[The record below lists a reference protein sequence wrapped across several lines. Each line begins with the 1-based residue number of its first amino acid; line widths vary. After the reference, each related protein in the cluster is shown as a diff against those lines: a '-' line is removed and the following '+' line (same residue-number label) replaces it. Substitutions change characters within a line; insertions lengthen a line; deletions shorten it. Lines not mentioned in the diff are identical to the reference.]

1 MANPANTTAYRG
13 QDGRLWV
20 DVTETK
26 TLAIAD
32 VGYVQNV
39 IFDSAS
45 VAQINIPATA
55 TLGKWTIRA
64 GGVPVTSGPVG
75 TKSNHSMRL
84 AISPVSA
91 DQLQGDVG
99 GAAVDNKD
107 LILAKAKM
115 RVGDEVGIMNVGET
129 NGPLILEVKVGDP
142 TALSR
147 EA

>member
-1 MANPANTTAYRG
+1 MTNPANTTAYRG

-55 TLGKWTIRA
+55 TLGYWVIRA
-64 GGVPVTSGPVG
+64 GGVAVTSGPTG

-84 AISPVSA
+84 AISPVAA

-107 LILAKAKM
+107 LILSKAKM
-115 RVGDEVGIMNVGET
+115 RVGDEIAISNVAQT
-129 NGPLILEVKVGDP
+129 DGPLIAYVKVGDP
-142 TALSR
+142 TGLSR